1 MRISDWSSDVCS
13 SDLTLP
19 AYAAD
24 SDAASLYVR
33 YAARDV
39 VYLLGSADNNPED
52 HGLDKHCGAEAQGS
66 TRLSRGLGYLR
77 YDRLLASRGARPVS
91 LRHEPQQVMGL
102 GHESAAMFGS
112 LCGTRALLGTGASTA
127 ARAA

>member
-52 HGLDKHCGAEAQGS
+52 HDLDKPCGAEAQGA

-77 YDRLLASRGARPVS
+77 YERPLAGRGRSAERRVGTEGVRTCRSRWSPDN
-91 LRHEPQQVMGL
+91 
-102 GHESAAMFGS
+102 
-112 LCGTRALLGTGASTA
+112 
-127 ARAA
+127 